1 MYEQLSHVSSYV
13 AFFLILSAGGF
24 VSLFVIAFYRDE
36 VRNSRSAQQPR
47 WTARWDFTL
56 HSLGGY
62 SYLRLILVSA
72 LGLFLELLM
81 IRWISSEIRVF
92 AYLKNYVLVSCFLGF
107 GLGCYLCR
115 RKINLIAFLVP
126 LVTLVFLLKFP
137 WEPLRNLMSALPSYL
152 GTASEVNY
160 FGIPTIPLTWI
171 SLMGLFAAIAVTVPL
186 FILNA
191 MVFVPIGQIVGGF
204 LEGAPRGIVGYSFN
218 IVGGLAGILLFTL
231 LSFRSQPPII
241 WFGVAG
247 ALLFLLLYRDSALRW
262 TSALAFVICMIIVG
276 GSLRGSQK
284 QFWSPYQMLTLIPRV
299 EAGETVSFQLD
310 TNHTWFQ
317 QVVNLS
323 PEFTATHPQFFSQVP
338 SEWDAY
344 NIPYHFYRRPSSVL
358 VLGSGMGNDVAA
370 AVRNGAERVV
380 AVEIDPLIIQLG
392 RELHFEHPYSS
403 PRVSVVTDDARS
415 YVQNSG
421 EHFDLIVYSLLDS
434 HTNLSHYSA
443 VRIDNY
449 VYTIEAL
456 QAARRLLKDDGILI
470 LKFQTN
476 TPWIAGR
483 LSNSLERVFGR
494 PPLDFWAPASSYSTG
509 GRFFVAG
516 SAARMDGALQ
526 TPEIAAYIRVHGDI
540 SKQYARPTTDDWPYF
555 YQHEPGLPLVI
566 IIVSLLI
573 VGLSRMLIRHT
584 GMAGRLIH
592 RHFFF
597 LGAGFLLLESQI
609 ISRMALL
616 FGTTWLV
623 NAVVIAVLFLLI
635 LAANSLVGIWPGI
648 SVRFAYLGIGA
659 SVLVSYFLP
668 TSALMFN
675 SFWTRAL
682 AGTLVLCLPAAFAS
696 IVFIRSFASAG
707 FNAEALGSNLFG
719 AVVGGMLEA
728 VSMWTGIRSLVILA
742 GILYLA
748 SYVYLPGEQRQLAF
762 NFPSKLSLS
771 KIWKW
776 QGAHLTP
783 ARKR

>member
-1 MYEQLSHVSSYV
+1 MYEELSHVSSYA
-13 AFFLILSAGGF
+13 AFLLILSVGGF
-24 VSLFVIAFYRDE
+24 VSLFVLRFYRE
-36 VRNSRSAQQPR
+36 EARNRPDALLQR
-47 WTARWDFTL
+47 WTTRWDFSL
-56 HSLGGY
+56 QSLGRY
-62 SYLRLILVSA
+62 SSLRLILASA

-126 LVTLVFLLKFP
+126 LLTLVFLLKFP

-152 GTASEVNY
+152 GTASEVDY
-160 FGIPTIPLTWI
+160 FGIPAIPLTWL
-171 SLMGLFAAIAVTVPL
+171 SLMALFAAIAVTIPL

-204 LEGAPRGIVGYSFN
+204 LESAPRGIAAYSFN
-218 IVGGLAGILLFTL
+218 ILGGLAGILLFAL
-231 LSFRSQPPII
+231 LSFRSQPPVI

-247 ALLFLLLYRDSALRW
+247 VLFFLLLYRASALRW
-262 TSALAFVICMIIVG
+262 ITAIAFVICMAIVCG
-276 GSLRGSQK
+276 GTRGNQR
-284 QFWSPYQMLTLIPRV
+284 QFWSPYQMLTLSPRV
-299 EAGETVSFQLD
+299 EAGETVSFQLN
-310 TNHTWFQ
+310 TNNTWFQ

-323 PEFTATHPQFFSQVP
+323 PEFTASHPQFFSQVP
-338 SEWDAY
+338 SDWDAY
-344 NIPYHFYRRPSSVL
+344 NIPYHFYSKPSSVL

-380 AVEIDPLIIQLG
+380 AVEIDPLILQLG

-403 PRVSVVTDDARS
+403 PRVTVVTDDARS
-415 YVQNSG
+415 YVQNSR
-421 EHFDLIVYSLLDS
+421 EQFDLIVYSLLDS

-449 VYTIEAL
+449 VYTIDAL
-456 QAARRLLKDDGILI
+456 QAARRLLKGDGMLI
-470 LKFQTN
+470 LKFQAN

-483 LSNSLERVFGR
+483 LSNSLERVFGQ

-516 SAARMDGALQ
+516 SPARLDNSLR

-540 SKQYARPTTDDWPYF
+540 PKQSARPTTDDWPYF
-555 YQHEPGLPLVI
+555 YQREPGLPLLI

-573 VGLSRMLIRHT
+573 VGLSRFLIRRT

-592 RHFFF
+592 WHFFF

-623 NAVVIAVLFLLI
+623 NAVVIAVLFVLI
-635 LAANSLVGIWPGI
+635 LAANSVVGFWPEV
-648 SVRFAYLGIGA
+648 SVRIAYLGIGA
-659 SVLVSYFLP
+659 SVLLSYFLP
-668 TSALMFN
+668 TSALLFD

-707 FNAEALGSNLFG
+707 FSAEALGSNLFG

-748 SYVYLPGEQRQLAF
+748 SYICLPSEWRQLVF
-762 NFPSKLSLS
+762 QFSPGLSLA
-771 KIWKW
+771 KAWRWHGI
-776 QGAHLTP
+776 HMTP

>member
-1 MYEQLSHVSSYV
+1 MIEQLSHLSSYV
-13 AFFLILSAGGF
+13 AFFLILSAGGLM
-24 VSLFVIAFYRDE
+24 SLYVLSFYREAAPD
-36 VRNSRSAQQPR
+36 VPGSPLRR
-47 WTARWDFTL
+47 WTSRWDFSL
-56 HSLGGY
+56 QSLGNY
-62 SYLRLILVSA
+62 SSVRLILASA

-115 RKINLIAFLVP
+115 KKINLIAFLAPVF
-126 LVTLVFLLKFP
+126 TLVFLLKFP

-160 FGIPTIPLTWI
+160 FGIPTIPLSWL
-171 SLMGLFAAIAVTVPL
+171 SLLGLFAAIAVTIPL

-191 MVFVPIGQIVGGF
+191 MVFVPIGQMVGGY
-204 LEGAPRGIVGYSFN
+204 LEAAPRGIAAYSQN
-218 IVGGLAGILLFTL
+218 ILGSLAGILLFTL
-231 LSFRSQPPII
+231 LSFQSEPPVV

-247 ALLFLLLYRDSALRW
+247 VLLFLLLYRASSLRW
-262 TSALAFVICMIIVG
+262 TAAIVFAVCMVIVG
-276 GSLRGSQK
+276 GGVRGNQR
-284 QFWSPYQMLTLIPRV
+284 QFWSPYQMLTLIPQTD
-299 EAGETVSFQLD
+299 AGETVAYQLD

-317 QVVNLS
+317 RVVNLS
-323 PEFTATHPQFFSQVP
+323 PEFTAAHPKFFSQVP

-344 NIPYHFYRRPSSVL
+344 NIPYHFYEKPPSVL
-358 VLGSGMGNDVAA
+358 VLGAGMGNDVAA
-370 AVRNGAERVV
+370 AVRNGADRVV
-380 AVEIDPLIIQLG
+380 AVEIDPLILQLG

-403 PRVSVVTDDARS
+403 PRVTVVTDDARS
-415 YVQNSG
+415 YVQNSR

-449 VYTIEAL
+449 VYTLEAL
-456 QAARRLLKDDGILI
+456 QAARRLLKDDGLLV

-476 TPWIAGR
+476 TTWIAGR
-483 LSNSLERVFGR
+483 LSNSLEKVFGR
-494 PPLDFWAPASSYSTG
+494 SPLDFWAPGSSYSTG

-516 SAARMDGALQ
+516 SSGRLDSALR
-526 TPEIAAYIRVHGDI
+526 TPALAAYIKLHGNI
-540 SKQYARPTTDDWPYF
+540 PKEHARPTTDDWPYF

-573 VGLSRMLIRHT
+573 VALSRTLIRRT
-584 GMAGRLIH
+584 GMAGRPIH
-592 RHFFF
+592 WHFFF

-623 NAVVIAVLFLLI
+623 NALVIAVLFLLI
-635 LAANSLVGIWPGI
+635 LAANSVVSFLPDI
-648 SVRFAYLGIGA
+648 STGFAYVGIGA

-668 TSALMFN
+668 TSALMFD

-682 AGTLVLCLPAAFAS
+682 AATLVLCLPAAFAS
-696 IVFIRSFASAG
+696 IVFIRSFVRAG
-707 FNAEALGSNLFG
+707 FSAEALGSNLFG

-728 VSMWTGIRSLVILA
+728 ASMWTGIRSLVILA
-742 GILYLA
+742 GLLYLV
-748 SYVYLPGEQRQLAF
+748 SYVCLPSEQRQLAF
-762 NFPSKLSLS
+762 DFSPRLSLA
-771 KIWKW
+771 KAWRW
-776 QGAHLTP
+776 QGVHLTL

>member
-1 MYEQLSHVSSYV
+1 MTRELSHLSSYI
-13 AFFLILSAGGF
+13 AFLLILAAGGLMSF
-24 VSLFVIAFYRDE
+24 LALGFYRQE
-36 VRNSRSAQQPR
+36 EQNSPGVPR
-47 WTARWDFTL
+47 YYWTARWDFSL
-56 HSLGGY
+56 QSLGKF
-62 SYLRLILVSA
+62 SYFRLILVSA

-81 IRWISSEIRVF
+81 IRWISAEIRVF

-115 RKINLIAFLVP
+115 RKINLIAFLLP
-126 LVTLVFLLKFP
+126 LLTLVFLLKFP

-160 FGIPTIPLTWI
+160 FGIPTIPLNWLT
-171 SLMGLFAAIAVTVPL
+171 LLGLLAAIAVTIPL

-191 MVFVPIGQIVGGF
+191 MVFVPVGQIVGGF
-204 LEGAPRGIVGYSFN
+204 LEAAPRGIAAYSSN
-218 IVGGLAGILLFTL
+218 ILGGLAGILLFTL
-231 LSFRSQPPII
+231 LSFRSQPPVI

-247 ALLFLLLYRDSALRW
+247 VLLFLLLCRVSALRW
-262 TSALAFVICMIIVG
+262 TTAIAFAICIAIVG
-276 GSLRGSQK
+276 LGAHANQK
-284 QFWSPYQMLTLIPRV
+284 QFWSPYQMLTLSSQV
-299 EAGETVSFQLD
+299 DAGETVAIQLD

-317 QVVNLS
+317 RVVNLS
-323 PEFTATHPQFFSQVP
+323 PEFTASHPQFFAQVP

-344 NIPYHFYRRPSSVL
+344 NIPYHFYEKPSSVL
-358 VLGSGMGNDVAA
+358 VLGAGMGNDVAA
-370 AVRNGAERVV
+370 AVRNGADRVT

-392 RELHFEHPYSS
+392 RQLHFEHPYSS
-403 PRVSVVTDDARS
+403 PRVTVINDDARS
-415 YVQNSG
+415 YIQNSR
-421 EHFDLIVYSLLDS
+421 EKFDLIVYSLLDS

-449 VYTIEAL
+449 VYTLEAL
-456 QAARRLLKDDGILI
+456 QAARRLMKPDGLLI

-476 TPWIAGR
+476 TTWIAGR
-483 LSNSLERVFGR
+483 LSNSLEKVFGQQ
-494 PPLDFWAPASSYSTG
+494 PLDFWAPGSSYSTG

-516 SAARMDGALQ
+516 SSERIDGALRS
-526 TPEIAAYIRVHGDI
+526 PALAAYIKLNGSI
-540 SKQYARPTTDDWPYF
+540 AKEYARPTTDDWPYF

-573 VGLSRMLIRHT
+573 VVLARILIRRT
-584 GMAGRLIH
+584 GMAGRPIH
-592 RHFFF
+592 WHFFF

-623 NAVVIAVLFLLI
+623 NAVVIAVLFVLI
-635 LAANSLVGIWPGI
+635 LAANSVVGFWPDVSVGI
-648 SVRFAYLGIGA
+648 AYIGIGA

-668 TSALMFN
+668 TSALMFD

-682 AGTLVLCLPAAFAS
+682 AATFVLCLPAAFAS
-696 IVFIRSFASAG
+696 IVFIRGFARAG
-707 FNAEALGSNLFG
+707 FSAEALGSNLFG

-728 VSMWTGIRSLVILA
+728 ASMWTGIRSLVLLA
-742 GILYLA
+742 GLLYLA
-748 SYVYLPGEQRQLAF
+748 SYIFLPIEQRQLAF
-762 NFPSKLSLS
+762 NFPSRLSLAR
-771 KIWKW
+771 IWRW

>member
-13 AFFLILSAGGF
+13 AFFLILSTGGL
-24 VSLFVIAFYRDE
+24 VSLYVMRFYRDDT
-36 VRNSRSAQQPR
+36 RKRPDAKAKQ
-47 WTARWDFTL
+47 WTSIWEFSL
-56 HSLGGY
+56 QSLGRY
-62 SYLRLILVSA
+62 SSLRLILVSA

-115 RKINLIAFLVP
+115 RKLNLIAFLVP
-126 LVTLVFLLKFP
+126 LLTLVFLLKFP

-152 GTASEVNY
+152 GTASEVDY
-160 FGIPTIPLTWI
+160 FGIPTIPLTWL
-171 SLMGLFAAIAVTVPL
+171 SLMGLFAAIAVTIPL

-204 LEGAPRGIVGYSFN
+204 LEAAPGGIAAYSFN
-218 IVGGLAGILLFTL
+218 ILGGLAGILLFTL
-231 LSFRSQPPII
+231 LSFRSQPPIV

-247 ALLFLLLYRDSALRW
+247 ALVFLLVYRVPVLRW
-262 TSALAFVICMIIVG
+262 TSAIAFAICIAIVG
-276 GSLRGSQK
+276 GGLSGNHK

-299 EAGETVSFQLD
+299 EAGETVSYQLD

-317 QVVNLS
+317 RVVNLS
-323 PEFTATHPQFFSQVP
+323 PEFTASHPQFFSQVP

-344 NIPYHFYRRPSSVL
+344 NIPYHFYQRPSSVL
-358 VLGSGMGNDVAA
+358 VLGAGMGNDVAA
-370 AVRNGAERVV
+370 AVRNGTERVT
-380 AVEIDPLIIQLG
+380 AVEIDPLILQLG
-392 RELHFEHPYSS
+392 RELHFEHPYTS
-403 PRVSVVTDDARS
+403 PRVTVVTDDARS
-415 YVQNSG
+415 YIQNSR
-421 EHFDLIVYSLLDS
+421 ERFDLIVYSLLDS

-456 QAARRLLKDDGILI
+456 QAARRLLNRDGLLV
-470 LKFQTN
+470 LKFQAN

-483 LSNSLERVFGR
+483 LSNSLERVFGQ

-516 SAARMDGALQ
+516 SPARLDSALQ
-526 TPEIAAYIRVHGDI
+526 IPEIAAYLRAHGEI

-573 VGLSRMLIRHT
+573 IGLSRFLIRRT
-584 GMAGRLIH
+584 GMAGRPIH
-592 RHFFF
+592 WHFFF

-623 NAVVIAVLFLLI
+623 NAVVIAVLFVLI
-635 LAANSLVGIWPGI
+635 LAANSVVGIWPRV
-648 SVRFAYLGIGA
+648 SVRIAYLGIGA

-668 TSALMFN
+668 TSALMFD

-707 FNAEALGSNLFG
+707 FSAEALGSNLFG

-728 VSMWTGIRSLVILA
+728 ASMWTGIRSLVLLA

-748 SYVYLPGEQRQLAF
+748 SYLCLPSEQRQLAF
-762 NFPSKLSLS
+762 NFGSRLSLA
-771 KIWKW
+771 KVWKW
-776 QGAHLTP
+776 HVVHMTP